1 MPKKNNLLR
10 KITIL
15 FFLLGIHLFSL
26 GAISLPESDTVTCF
40 NTFRYFERL
49 DTLAID
55 SLELVYGTNKKFV
68 KDYKQQCLLALS
80 YYPELKEVKIKFKY
94 SRRENTTMAC
104 RPGAG
109 TFLGHKRSYRIL
121 INRNKHF
128 DGIHLEHV
136 PFNAQIG
143 IISHEIA
150 HIVDYENS
158 TIREIIR
165 TGINYLNETKKKIY
179 EHFIDLIVIEKGLGW
194 QLYDWAVFSMFDA
207 PHATESYKEFKRNT
221 YMNPEQIIQE
231 MKTINCYN
239 QFFM

>member
-1 MPKKNNLLR
+1 MPKKNNLLQ

-15 FFLLGIHLFSL
+15 FFLLGIQFLSWGFVFFP
-26 GAISLPESDTVTCF
+26 ANDTVPCPQ
-40 NTFRYFERL
+40 TFRYFERL

-55 SLELVYGTNKKFV
+55 SLALLYGTNKKFV
-68 KDYKQQCLLALS
+68 KDYKEQCLLALS

-104 RPGAG
+104 RPSAG
-109 TFLGHKRSYRIL
+109 TFLGYKRSYRIL
-121 INRNKHF
+121 INKNKHF
-128 DGIHLEHV
+128 DGIHLEHI

-158 TIREIIR
+158 TIKEIIR
-165 TGINYLNETKKKIY
+165 TGINYLNETKKKTY

-194 QLYDWAVFSMFDA
+194 QLYDWAVFSMKDSQ
-207 PHATESYKEFKRNT
+207 HATESYKEFKRNT
-221 YMNPEQIIQE
+221 YMNPQQIIQE
-231 MKTINCYN
+231 MKMINCYN